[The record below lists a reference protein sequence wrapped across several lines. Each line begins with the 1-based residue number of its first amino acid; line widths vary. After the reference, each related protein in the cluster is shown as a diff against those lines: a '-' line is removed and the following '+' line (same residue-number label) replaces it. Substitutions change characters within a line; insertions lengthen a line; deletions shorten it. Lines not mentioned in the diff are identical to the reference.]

1 MSLAMAIA
9 HSSFPRKRPRG
20 DAGSRPLQ
28 ARPGGSDP
36 WAQELSLDPRF
47 RRDDANPLVK
57 RLLWLAAFAFGLGVA
72 LPSFAQSPGNF
83 STLSTAG
90 TATMGGDVVMCSG
103 RPWIDVRCNG
113 ALGDGSHDDTTA
125 INTTIATAITNNWPV
140 HIPAGTYKVTS
151 AISIDYAG
159 QASKG
164 FRLISEGATI
174 DGRAIASGP
183 VLQIQCGGGATSSP
197 TGCFYFKEEGSLFIN
212 ASAPTYAVV
221 LGKTDFSDAH
231 NSVKIDHLIV
241 NNTSTAS
248 SAGGCQ
254 LNFVVD
260 SDIYAVCVSA
270 GGAAGLALEQ
280 TQFSRISG
288 AGTAQGIGG
297 RSLVLENGYNFSNTF
312 FALDLEVSPTC
323 LSITFNHNGLNTFVS
338 PHFNCQTAVNATAS
352 IGNVLINPNYGGA
365 TINFGPSSTGI
376 TVIGGGSRS
385 RWYFPSTASYTAAP
399 VDDGLNISSYNAPGA
414 SLAVTLPAVGSVNPG
429 WTMAFATDNGKGMTV
444 TAPSGAIL
452 SGGKAVP
459 SIVLGPGNYE
469 NVALQSDGNN
479 WRMISS
485 TRNTRLVNG
494 FDPPPWPS
502 NWLYPSTSGYAA
514 TLGDNGNTLS
524 SFNTTAGLSVTLPA
538 TTALPTGWS
547 MGFATDSTKPL
558 SVSVNGT
565 SGGHIVWPGSGASA
579 TTLTLANTAQG
590 AYEFLVLQYDG
601 SGNFRVVD
609 ATPATA
615 QAIGMIGAG
624 GISHWNFPA
633 VSTYVAAVADNGN
646 VVSSFNSPLS
656 FFAVTLPS
664 TSAIPMGWT
673 IGIASDSNKTASVQV
688 NGTSGGH
695 ILFPGSGGTVT
706 SASLA
711 SGNYELLVLQFDGSN
726 FRVVEAT
733 PATATQIGISGN
745 APGINRWSFPA
756 VGTYAA
762 SQSDNGNAVS
772 NYNTPTSSLIVTLP
786 STASI
791 GTGWIMGF
799 ATDNG
804 KTMTI
809 QVNGAAGGKILVP
822 ADGGVSSNSITLAVG
837 QNYEYATLQF
847 DGSNFR
853 VVAATPQTLNNLG
866 GLFSSSSPASS
877 SVCTTNQMTHD
888 SEFLYICTATNTWK
902 RVAITGGY

>member
-1 MSLAMAIA
+1 M
-9 HSSFPRKRPRG
+9 KR
-20 DAGSRPLQ
+20 
-28 ARPGGSDP
+28 
-36 WAQELSLDPRF
+36 
-47 RRDDANPLVK
+47 V
-57 RLLWLAAFAFGLGVA
+57 LWLAAFAFGLGVA

-83 STLSTAG
+83 STLSTTG
-90 TATMGGDVVMCSG
+90 SATTDGDVLMCSG

-113 ALGDGSHDDTTA
+113 AVGDDSHDDTTA
-125 INTTIATAITNNWPV
+125 INTTISTAITNNWPV
-140 HIPAGTYKVTS
+140 HFSAGTYKVTS
-151 AISIDYAG
+151 VISIDYAG

-164 FRLISEGATI
+164 FRLSSEGATI
-174 DGRAIASGP
+174 DGRAIPLGP
-183 VLQIQCGGGATSSP
+183 VLQIQCGGGSTSAP
-197 TGCFYFKEEGSLFIN
+197 TGCFYFREEGSLFVD
-212 ASAPTYAVV
+212 ASTPTYAVV
-221 LGKTDFSDAH
+221 FGKTDLSDAH
-231 NSVKIDHLIV
+231 NSVKVDHLIV
-241 NNTSTAS
+241 NNTSTAPGS
-248 SAGGCQ
+248 GGCQ
-254 LNFVVD
+254 FNFVLD

-270 GGAAGLALEQ
+270 GGAAGIALEQ

-288 AGTAQGIGG
+288 AGTAQGVGG

-338 PHFNCQTAVNATAS
+338 PYFNCQTAVNATAS
-352 IGNVLINPNYGGA
+352 IGNVLVNPNYGGA
-365 TINFGPSSTGI
+365 TVNFGPSSTGI
-376 TVIGGGSRS
+376 SVIGSGSRS

-414 SLAVTLPAVGSVNPG
+414 SLTVTLPAVGSVNPG
-429 WTMAFATDNGKGMTV
+429 WTMGFATDNGKGLTV

-452 SGGKAVP
+452 SGGKAVS

-469 NVALQSDGNN
+469 DVALQSDGNN
-479 WRMISS
+479 WRMITS

-524 SFNTTAGLSVTLPA
+524 SFNTIAGLSVTLPA
-538 TTALPTGWS
+538 TTSLPTGWS

-558 SVSVNGT
+558 SVQVDGT
-565 SGGHIVWPGSGASA
+565 SGGHILWPGSGASA
-579 TTLTLANTAQG
+579 TTVTLANTAQG
-590 AYEFLVLQYDG
+590 AYEFMVLQYDG

-624 GISHWNFPA
+624 GISHWSFPA
-633 VSTYVAAVADNGN
+633 VSTYAAAVADNGN

-656 FFAVTLPS
+656 FFAVTLPP
-664 TSAIPMGWT
+664 TTTIPMGWT

-695 ILFPGSGGTVT
+695 ILFPGGGGTVT

-711 SGNYELLVLQFDGSN
+711 SGNYELLVLQFDGGN

-756 VGTYAA
+756 VGSYAA
-762 SQSDNGNAVS
+762 SQSDDGSAVS
-772 NYNTPTSSLIVTLP
+772 NYNTPASSLVVTLP
-786 STASI
+786 STTSI
-791 GTGWIMGF
+791 GTGWTMGF
-799 ATDNG
+799 AADNG

-822 ADGGVSSNSITLAVG
+822 AGGGVSSTSITLAVG

-853 VVAATPQTLNNLG
+853 VVVATPQTLNNLG
-866 GLFSSSSPASS
+866 GLISSSSPASS
-877 SVCTTNQMTHD
+877 SVCTTNQITHD
-888 SEFLYICTATNTWK
+888 SDFLYICTATNTWK

>member
-1 MSLAMAIA
+1 M
-9 HSSFPRKRPRG
+9 KR
-20 DAGSRPLQ
+20 
-28 ARPGGSDP
+28 
-36 WAQELSLDPRF
+36 
-47 RRDDANPLVK
+47 V
-57 RLLWLAAFAFGLGVA
+57 LWLAAFAFGLGVA
-72 LPSFAQSPGNF
+72 LPTFAQSPGNF
-83 STLSTAG
+83 STLSTTG
-90 TATMGGDVVMCSG
+90 TATMGGDVLMCSG

-113 ALGDGSHDDTTA
+113 AVGDDSHDDTTA
-125 INTTIATAITNNWPV
+125 INTTISTAITNNWPV
-140 HIPAGTYKVTS
+140 HFSAGTYKVTS

-164 FRLISEGATI
+164 FRLNSEGATI

-183 VLQIQCGGGATSSP
+183 VLQIQCGGGSTSSP
-197 TGCFYFKEEGSLFIN
+197 TGCFYFREDGSLFIN
-212 ASAPTYAVV
+212 ASTPTYAVV

-231 NSVKIDHLIV
+231 NSVKVDHLIV
-241 NNTSTAS
+241 NNTSTAPAS
-248 SAGGCQ
+248 GGCQ
-254 LNFVVD
+254 FNFVLD

-270 GGAAGLALEQ
+270 GGAAGIALEQ

-312 FALDLEVSPTC
+312 FGLDLEVSPTC

-338 PHFNCQTAVNATAS
+338 PYFNCQTAVNATAS

-365 TINFGPSSTGI
+365 TVNFGPSSTGI
-376 TVIGGGSRS
+376 TVIGSGSRS

-414 SLAVTLPAVGSVNPG
+414 SLTVTLPAVGSVNPG
-429 WTMAFATDNGKGMTV
+429 WTMGFATDNGKGMTV
-444 TAPSGAIL
+444 IAPSGAIL
-452 SGGKAVP
+452 SGGKSVS

-469 NVALQSDGNN
+469 SVALQSDGNN
-479 WRMISS
+479 WRIIFS

-494 FDPPPWPS
+494 FEPPPWPS

-538 TTALPTGWS
+538 TTTLPTGWS

-558 SVSVNGT
+558 SVQVNGT
-565 SGGHIVWPGSGASA
+565 SGGHIVWPGSGALA

-624 GISHWNFPA
+624 GTSHWNFPA
-633 VSTYVAAVADNGN
+633 VSAYAAAVADNGS

-656 FFAVTLPS
+656 FFTVTLPS
-664 TSAIPMGWT
+664 TTTLPMGWT

-688 NGTSGGH
+688 NSASGGH

-711 SGNYELLVLQFDGSN
+711 SGNYELLVLQFDGGN

-772 NYNTPTSSLIVTLP
+772 SYNTPTSSLIMTLP
-786 STASI
+786 SATSI
-791 GTGWIMGF
+791 GTGWTMGF

-804 KTMTI
+804 KTMTV
-809 QVNGAAGGKILVP
+809 QVNGVAGGKILVP
-822 ADGGVSSNSITLAVG
+822 AGGGVSSNSITLAAG

-853 VVAATPQTLNNLG
+853 VVTATPQTLNNLG
-866 GLFSSSSPASS
+866 GLISSGSPASS
-877 SVCTTNQMTHD
+877 SACTTNQMTHD
-888 SEFLYICTATNTWK
+888 ASFLYICTAPNTWK